1 MNSKPELTQQSESES
16 TTPVEGNVAQTET
29 PVQEQQSTLDENDI
43 PQDDIFNNMDFD
55 NVGNEYNSTIAE
67 YGEIPSVQSL
77 VNSMPVE
84 QQAKVVEQINEGE
97 INVRCR

>member
-1 MNSKPELTQQSESES
+1 
-16 TTPVEGNVAQTET
+16 
-29 PVQEQQSTLDENDI
+29 
-43 PQDDIFNNMDFD
+43 MDFY